1 MEDFLSNKTLIHA
14 LKMISPGS
22 PLRQGLDN
30 ILKAKTGGL
39 IVLATGEEIMEVV
52 DGGFCINAEYSP
64 AYIYELAKMDG
75 AIVLSSDTKKILFA
89 NAQLMPDYSIP
100 TSETGTRH
108 RTAERVARQTGAIVI
123 AISQRRNIIT
133 VYRGDKK
140 YALED
145 ISKILTKANQA
156 LQTLEKYKSVL
167 DEAIINLNALEFN
180 DLVTIYDVAIV
191 IQKIEM
197 VMRITNII
205 EKYVIEL
212 GQEGT
217 LVKMQLEELMGTTK
231 MDQKLI
237 FKDYSKRNVEMSEF
251 KKKIKTLSSEDLLD
265 LTNMAK
271 LLGHS
276 GFSENMDMTI
286 KSRGYRILSKIHRLP
301 SAIIENLVNYFD
313 NFQEILNASIE
324 ELDDVEGIGEIR
336 ATYIKNGLI
345 KMKQLVFVLAV
356 VASASLFSCG
366 NADKAQAE
374 AQDSAVVE
382 EVAVEEVAV
391 VDTVAPVA
399 ADSVATD
406 SVK

>member
-1 MEDFLSNKTLIHA
+1 MEDFLRNKNLIHA

-39 IVLATGEEIMEVV
+39 IVIATGEEIMEVV

-89 NAQLMPDYSIP
+89 NAQLIPDYSIS

-108 RTAERVARQTGAIVI
+108 RVAKQTGAIVI

-167 DEAIINLNALEFN
+167 YEAIINLNALEFN

-191 IQKIEM
+191 IQKMEM

-237 FKDYSKRNVEMSEF
+237 FKDYSKKNVDMAEF
-251 KKKIKTLSSEDLLD
+251 KKKIKSFSSEDLLD

-345 KMKQLVFVLAV
+345 KMKQLVL
-356 VASASLFSCG
+356 L
-366 NADKAQAE
+366 DRHI
-374 AQDSAVVE
+374 
-382 EVAVEEVAV
+382 
-391 VDTVAPVA
+391 
-399 ADSVATD
+399 
-406 SVK
+406 

>member
-1 MEDFLSNKTLIHA
+1 MEDFLRNKNLIHA

-39 IVLATGEEIMEVV
+39 IVIATGEEIMEVV

-89 NAQLMPDYSIP
+89 NAQLIPDYSIS

-108 RTAERVARQTGAIVI
+108 RTAERVAKQTGAIVI

-140 YALED
+140 YA
-145 ISKILTKANQA
+145 KILTKANQA

-237 FKDYSKRNVEMSEF
+237 FKDYSKKNVDMAEF
-251 KKKIKTLSSEDLLD
+251 KKKIKSFSSEDLLD

-345 KMKQLVFVLAV
+345 KMKQLVL
-356 VASASLFSCG
+356 L
-366 NADKAQAE
+366 DRHI
-374 AQDSAVVE
+374 
-382 EVAVEEVAV
+382 
-391 VDTVAPVA
+391 
-399 ADSVATD
+399 
-406 SVK
+406 

>member
-1 MEDFLSNKTLIHA
+1 MEDFLRNKNLIHA

-39 IVLATGEEIMEVV
+39 IVIATGEEIMEVV

-89 NAQLMPDYSIP
+89 NAQLIPDYSIS

-108 RTAERVARQTGAIVI
+108 RTAERVAKQTGAIVI

-180 DLVTIYDVAIV
+180 DLVTVAIV
-191 IQKIEM
+191 IQKMEM

-237 FKDYSKRNVEMSEF
+237 FKDYSKKNADMAEF
-251 KKKIKTLSSEDLLD
+251 KKKIKSFSSEDLLD

-345 KMKQLVFVLAV
+345 KMKQLVL
-356 VASASLFSCG
+356 L
-366 NADKAQAE
+366 DRHI
-374 AQDSAVVE
+374 
-382 EVAVEEVAV
+382 
-391 VDTVAPVA
+391 
-399 ADSVATD
+399 
-406 SVK
+406 